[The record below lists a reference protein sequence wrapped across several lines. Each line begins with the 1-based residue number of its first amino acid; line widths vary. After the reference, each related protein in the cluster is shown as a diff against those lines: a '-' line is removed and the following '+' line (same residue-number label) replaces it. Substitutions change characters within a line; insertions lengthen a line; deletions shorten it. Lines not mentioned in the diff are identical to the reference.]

1 MSPRGKGI
9 MLGAAHLGLALLLA
23 GRYQWDR
30 ARLPR
35 AWAEAEPA
43 NRNQPIRGRYLRLL
57 LKVDLA
63 PEGAWKYNQTTGA
76 RLFVR
81 NGRLMA
87 APEAASHRLLV
98 RVPPVGQRGI
108 LAESLAFFLPE
119 HSAGRLP
126 QPPEDGLV
134 VEVSVPE
141 RGLPRPIRLGVRRG
155 EAIEPL
161 STDRQPR

>member
-1 MSPRGKGI
+1 MSPRWKGI
-9 MLGAAHLGLALLLA
+9 ALGAAHLGLALLLA

-35 AWAEAEPA
+35 TWAEVEPA
-43 NRNQPIRGRYLRLL
+43 SRNQPIRGRYLRLL

-81 NGRLMA
+81 NGRLTA
-87 APEAASHRLLV
+87 GPEAASNRQLV
-98 RVPPVGQRGI
+98 RVSPDGKRGT
-108 LAESLAFFLPE
+108 LAEPLAYFLPE

-126 QPPEDGLV
+126 QPPEEELL

-141 RGLPRPIRLGVRRG
+141 RGLPRPVRLGVRRG
-155 EAIEPL
+155 VAIEPL
-161 STDRQPR
+161 SMDKQPR